1 MVKTSVPGIYAC
13 DNRYVVVYRD
23 TDGRQ
28 RKKFCLTLAEAK
40 VFKATVT
47 ADKARGEIVRPSRIT
62 VADYFGEW
70 LPAYRGRTSKG
81 IKEHTKQHYA
91 DQMRLHVLPTLGR
104 RRLADLG
111 PRDIKRLAAD
121 LRAKGL
127 SENSVRLALAPLRSM
142 CADAFEDEVIRRN
155 PCAGVTVTRPR
166 SDVDEDGVEQAKV
179 KALTPDEL
187 ARLLAEIPEQ
197 HRLLFEV
204 LAVSGLRIGEL
215 LALRWRDV
223 DFGRRRL
230 LIRRRWY
237 RGTFAAPKSKY
248 GRRDVP
254 LTETMT
260 QRLWQRR
267 KEARGSDDA
276 LVFPSAVG
284 TPLGDANLYKPFKAA
299 AKAAGVPGRVSTPCA
314 TPARLR
320 SSGPGS
326 TRSRC
331 RRGSATM
338 RRRSRCEA
346 PDSFDSLAHVAKR
359 LKTSDGT
366 KASAIASRLR

>member
-1 MVKTSVPGIYAC
+1 
-13 DNRYVVVYRD
+13 
-23 TDGRQ
+23 
-28 RKKFCLTLAEAK
+28 
-40 VFKATVT
+40 
-47 ADKARGEIVRPSRIT
+47 
-62 VADYFGEW
+62 
-70 LPAYRGRTSKG
+70 
-81 IKEHTKQHYA
+81 
-91 DQMRLHVLPTLGR
+91 
-104 RRLADLG
+104 
-111 PRDIKRLAAD
+111 
-121 LRAKGL
+121 
-127 SENSVRLALAPLRSM
+127 M

-284 TPLGDANLYKPFKAA
+284 TPFGDANLYKPFKAA
-299 AKAAGVPGRVSTPCA
+299 AKAAGVSFHTLRHTCA
-314 TPARLR
+314 TSLFRAGFNAKQVQAWLGHHAA
-320 SSGPGS
+320 SF
-326 TRSRC
+326 
-331 RRGSATM
+331 TM
-338 RRRSRCEA
+338 DTYVHLLPDDVGEA